1 MRFVSRLMKKYL
13 FEIVIEYSHLNNVP
27 INNQYRSS
35 ATAINLVVT
44 GGGVGAKIHSLIVAT
59 TASSDN
65 GKGEDMAKTDMA
77 VVSAATFVAAQC
89 AEAIGAKRKH
99 LASVISSAV
108 NVRSAGD
115 IMTFT
120 AAAPTALME
129 ISGYQTRAELLL
141 RNYMLSD
148 SFIIYSSVIDGIF
161 ACKLVYDLSQIVT
174 SIYFK
179 CYALSK
185 SQQVEWNNRSIST
198 VHAILV
204 TTMSLYLAFWSDLL
218 SDNQLSGL
226 VIMRSSTVSTFVL
239 GVSMGYFLTDL
250 TMILWF
256 CPSLGGPEYLVH
268 HLLSMVAVTYAMFTG
283 EGQLY
288 VFMVLVSE
296 ATTPGINLRWYLD
309 VAGMKKSKAYLV
321 NGFLMVF
328 AWLVKHLPSFAIFLS
343 SVVSL
348 VLTMMNLVWFW
359 KIVKGL
365 KKTLAKRQ

>member
-1 MRFVSRLMKKYL
+1 
-13 FEIVIEYSHLNNVP
+13 
-27 INNQYRSS
+27 
-35 ATAINLVVT
+35 
-44 GGGVGAKIHSLIVAT
+44 
-59 TASSDN
+59 
-65 GKGEDMAKTDMA
+65 
-77 VVSAATFVAAQC
+77 
-89 AEAIGAKRKH
+89 
-99 LASVISSAV
+99 
-108 NVRSAGD
+108 
-115 IMTFT
+115 
-120 AAAPTALME
+120 ME

-239 GVSMGYFLTDL
+239 GVSMGYFFTDL

-256 CPSLGGPEYLVH
+256 CPSLGGLEYLVH

-328 AWLVKHLPSFAIFLS
+328 AWLVARILLFIYLFYHVYINYDQVKHLPSFAIFLS